1 MSGGVDSSVAA
12 ALLKDQG
19 YDIIGITMV
28 LSCSSKSSD
37 RGCCSMDAAK
47 DAKRVAEML
56 RIPHYTLNFK
66 DEFQKLII
74 DNFIQE
80 YKNGRTPNPCVRCN
94 QFIKF
99 DLLLKK
105 AKELGADFIA
115 TGHYARIMTND
126 KCLMTNECLPSAY
139 YKLLKGKDQKKD
151 QSYVLYTMTQESLAH
166 TLFPLGELTK
176 EKVRRI
182 AKEFKLP
189 VAEKKESQE
198 ICFVEDDDY
207 GRFLKDKISE
217 TAKPGLII
225 DKTGKIVGRHE
236 GIIHYT
242 IGQRKGIGAHAAKK
256 YVTGIDL
263 EKNAII
269 IGEDSDLLE
278 KELVATKLNFISGIF
293 PKKHIDLSTKVRY
306 NGPDAPAELIPL
318 NGKRIKVRFQKPQR
332 AVTPGQSVVFYKGE
346 EVIGGGIIEACLPA
360 GREEINMEQKKAKF
374 TLKSDQSYKSVYVA
388 GDFTDWQDHPI
399 MMKKG
404 RGNTWSALAPM
415 ASGEHEY
422 KFIADGQW
430 MLDPAAPRR
439 SNNIG
444 SENSVIRVD

>member
-12 ALLKDQG
+12 ALLKEQG
-19 YDIIGITMV
+19 YDLIGITMV

-37 RGCCSMDAAK
+37 RGCCSLSSAN
-47 DAKRVAEML
+47 DAKKVADML
-56 RIPHYTLNFK
+56 GIPHYTLNFK
-66 DEFQKLII
+66 DEFQKLVI
-74 DNFIQE
+74 DNFIEE
-80 YKNGRTPNPCVRCN
+80 YKMGRTPNPCVRCN

-99 DLLLKK
+99 DLLLRK
-105 AKELGADFIA
+105 AKELGAEHIA

-126 KCLMTNECLPSAY
+126 ECRMTNEGMPAAH

-151 QSYVLYTMTQESLAH
+151 QSYVLYTMTQENLVH

-207 GRFLKDKISE
+207 GRFLKEKMPKAAESGPILDKS
-217 TAKPGLII
+217 
-225 DKTGKIVGRHE
+225 GKVVGRHE

-242 IGQRKGIGAHAAKK
+242 IGQRKGIGAHAVKK

-269 IGEDSDLLE
+269 IGEDCDLL
-278 KELVATKLNFISGIF
+278 KQELAAEKLNFISGIF
-293 PKKHIDLSTKVRY
+293 PKKHIDLSAKVRY
-306 NGPDAPAELIPL
+306 NSPAAPAELIPL
-318 NGKRIKVRFQKPQR
+318 NREKVKVRFRKPQR

-346 EVIGGGIIEACLPA
+346 EVIGGGIIEACRQA
-360 GREEINMEQKKAKF
+360 GRQGGK
-374 TLKSDQSYKSVYVA
+374 
-388 GDFTDWQDHPI
+388 
-399 MMKKG
+399 
-404 RGNTWSALAPM
+404 
-415 ASGEHEY
+415 
-422 KFIADGQW
+422 
-430 MLDPAAPRR
+430 
-439 SNNIG
+439 
-444 SENSVIRVD
+444 